1 MSDKKIVVP
10 TDFSSVGT
18 CAADHAAVTADIIG
32 ADVVL
37 LHIVAKQ
44 EEVDEAKKK
53 LATEAERLA
62 GKGEYEVE
70 TMARVGNIFE
80 DIGDVAKEIG
90 AELIFMGT
98 HGMKGL
104 QFITGSHAM
113 KVITSS
119 SVPFIVVQERGPLQ
133 NDGYKNIVVPLDLTR
148 ETKQKLNI
156 VSNMARYFQS
166 KIHLITPNESDEFL
180 KNQLTRNLQF
190 SKKFLAERGIQF
202 EVKVGET
209 KGGGFVKELI
219 NYSKDNDIDL
229 IAIMNLKENSLMGMI
244 GSSYEQQIITNE
256 TQVPVMCINPLRTTV
271 AGGSVLF
278 S

>member
-1 MSDKKIVVP
+1 MSEKIILVP
-10 TDFSSVGT
+10 TDFTSVGT
-18 CAADHAAVTADIIG
+18 CAADHASTTADIIG

-37 LHIVAKQ
+37 LHIVGKKEDLDDAK
-44 EEVDEAKKK
+44 EK
-53 LATEAERLA
+53 LATEAERLV
-62 GKGEYEVE
+62 GKGEFDVK
-70 TMARVGNIFE
+70 TVARVGSIFD
-80 DIGDVAKEIG
+80 DISDVASEMG

-98 HGMKGL
+98 HGMKGM

-113 KVITSS
+113 KIITSS
-119 SVPFIVVQERGPLQ
+119 SVPFIVLQEKGPAH

-156 VSNMARYFQS
+156 VSNMARYFGS

-190 SKKFLAERGIQF
+190 AKKYLAERSVNF
-202 EVKVGET
+202 EAKVGET

-219 NYSKDNDIDL
+219 NYASDNNIDL
-229 IAIMNLKENSLMGMI
+229 ITIMNLQENSLMGMI
-244 GSSYEQQIITNE
+244 GGNYEQQIITNE
-256 TQVPVMCINPLRTTV
+256 AQIPVMCVNPLRTTV
-271 AGGSVLF
+271 SGGSVLF